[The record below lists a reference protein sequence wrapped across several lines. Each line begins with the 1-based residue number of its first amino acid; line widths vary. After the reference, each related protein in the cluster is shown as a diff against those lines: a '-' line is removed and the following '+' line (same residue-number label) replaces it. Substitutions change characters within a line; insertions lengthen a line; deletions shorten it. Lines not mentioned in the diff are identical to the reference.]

1 MVIAMKN
8 ELIKYWAKKSFFYV
22 SILWLIIQII
32 FIIIAGIFINTT
44 SEKLINILL
53 IVAIN
58 SLMLLILFI
67 FSTNNYT
74 YETVYQIKVK
84 GSTFQTKLYRYLII
98 LFSFG
103 WLIFFILN
111 ALFMLIEYAVYQTKL
126 DYFTALNKNWW
137 ILLIVAI
144 FNILIISIHRQ
155 LMSYTLTKLQLP
167 WSKYIK

>member
-1 MVIAMKN
+1 MDNK
-8 ELIKYWAKKSFFYV
+8 LIKYWTIKSFFCV
-22 SILWLIIQII
+22 SVLWIISQII
-32 FIIIAGIFINTT
+32 FIITASLLIKTN

-53 IVAIN
+53 IIGIN
-58 SLMLLILFI
+58 SLILLILFV
-67 FSTNNYT
+67 FSNNHYT

-111 ALFMLIEYAVYQTKL
+111 ALFMLIESAVYKTKL
-126 DYFTALNKNWW
+126 DYFNTLNEKWW

-144 FNILIISIHRQ
+144 FNILIIGIHRQ
-155 LMSYTLTKLQLP
+155 LMLYTLTRSQLP
-167 WSKYIK
+167 WSKWITKNY